1 MVFVSN
7 LNSLLHVAV
16 LNCGVIGHI
25 RVGSRS
31 CVSETCTVSIT
42 WDNKSDDGDI
52 TGFWNSEV

>member
-52 TGFWNSEV
+52 TGF